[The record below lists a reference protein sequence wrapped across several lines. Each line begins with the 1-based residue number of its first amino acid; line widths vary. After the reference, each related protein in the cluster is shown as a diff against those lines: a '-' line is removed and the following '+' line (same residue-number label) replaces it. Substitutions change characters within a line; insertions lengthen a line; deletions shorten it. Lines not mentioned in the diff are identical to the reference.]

1 MMTPDN
7 NTNTNRNI
15 MQSSQDVELGET
27 LASIQESRAVIEQKK
42 EGKIDDDVHNI
53 PCPSLEFR
61 LVNRLH
67 DVVEGEIGKRESC

>member
-15 MQSSQDVELGET
+15 MQSQDVELGET
-27 LASIQESRAVIEQKK
+27 LASIQESRAVVEQKK
-42 EGKIDDDVHNI
+42 EGQIDDDVHNI

-67 DVVEGEIGKRESC
+67 DVVEGEIGKRASC